1 MAKLKIKKYGDP
13 VLRQKAIA
21 ICEITEDIKKLSIDM
36 LETMYA
42 ACGVGLA
49 APQVG
54 ILLELCVIDVSQ
66 SRKSPLVM
74 INPEIISSE
83 DKTFTQEGCLSL
95 PGFYENVKR
104 FDKVIAKYTDLEGKI
119 KEIKAQGFLAK
130 AVLHEID
137 HLNAKIFIDYLP
149 IWKRKIIEKEIKRKK
164 KMGDW

>member
-1 MAKLKIKKYGDP
+1 
-13 VLRQKAIA
+13 
-21 ICEITEDIKKLSIDM
+21 
-36 LETMYA
+36 
-42 ACGVGLA
+42 
-49 APQVG
+49 
-54 ILLELCVIDVSQ
+54 
-66 SRKSPLVM
+66 
-74 INPEIISSE
+74 
-83 DKTFTQEGCLSL
+83 LSL

-104 FDKVIAKYTDLEGKI
+104 FDKVIAEYTDLEGKV